1 MLFDIA
7 VPQSNHA
14 GIEKHLCRSR
24 KITFLISKNIYPPVF
39 FFNVKL
45 QARSYQLGIIKDNFD
60 KTGKCGLQLAGD
72 CFLSLPVTFALQKRS
87 PYTETINR
95 GYIIKKNKIVS
106 FDSSLMLICYSI
118 QLKAFGP
125 SANWTDWPLGI
136 VVPPNATQV
145 YGQREKRR

>member
-1 MLFDIA
+1 MFVISLPLPKLNSFQFDILIKRKKD
-7 VPQSNHA
+7 SNA
-14 GIEKHLCRSR
+14 TGVFTKLRKNVDSFPNSR
-24 KITFLISKNIYPPVF
+24 CYLISQCLSLITPGSRNTFAEVVF

-106 FDSSLMLICYSI
+106 
-118 QLKAFGP
+118 
-125 SANWTDWPLGI
+125 
-136 VVPPNATQV
+136 
-145 YGQREKRR
+145 RH